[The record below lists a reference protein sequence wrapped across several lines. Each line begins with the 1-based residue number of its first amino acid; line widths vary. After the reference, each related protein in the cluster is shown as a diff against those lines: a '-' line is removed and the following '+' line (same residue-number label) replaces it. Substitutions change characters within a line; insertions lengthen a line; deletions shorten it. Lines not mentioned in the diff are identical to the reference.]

1 MRWSAM
7 GSSPANELYRCAR
20 PRPKQNFVAVGTND
34 GQIAMY
40 QLNFTT
46 VHGLYQVFC
55 YTATYSTRPPQQHY
69 CTFTCVN
76 QFRGY
81 KSAKLRP
88 TSSQHKLPQSSR

>member
-1 MRWSAM
+1 
-7 GSSPANELYRCAR
+7 
-20 PRPKQNFVAVGTND
+20 
-34 GQIAMY
+34 
-40 QLNFTT
+40 

-81 KSAKLRP
+81 KIAKLRP
-88 TSSQHKLPQSSR
+88 ASSQHKLPQNSR